1 MKVLVACEES
11 QEVCK
16 AFRAHGHEAYSC
28 DIQKPSGG
36 HPEWHILGDALMAL
50 RGGQIVTMDGVG
62 HEVGKWDL
70 LIAHPPCTYLS
81 NAGARHLWKGHELQ
95 ADRVM
100 LGIQG
105 RDLFMRFWW
114 ADIPKICV
122 ENPVPSRVFCL
133 PEYTQSIQPYQFG
146 HPYTKKNVSLA
157 QRPAVFDSYRHC
169 RADCNMVPIRFLQ
182 SQARYAAQ
190 GDVYSRPG
198 KKKTEPKP
206 FPALQKQWPSN
217 GGKVLRWRSELKK

>member
-16 AFRAHGHEAYSC
+16 AFRARGHEAFSC
-28 DIQKPSGG
+28 DVQGPAGG
-36 HPEWHILGDALMAL
+36 HPEWHIHGDALAVL
-50 RGGQIVTMDGVG
+50 NGGEFVTMDGNEHFVS
-62 HEVGKWDL
+62 KWDM

-122 ENPVPSRVFCL
+122 ENPAPSRVFCL
-133 PEYTQSIQPYQFG
+133 PEYTQSVQPWQYG
-146 HPYTKKNVSLA
+146 HPYTKKTCFWLKNL
-157 QRPAVFDSYRHC
+157 
-169 RADCNMVPIRFLQ
+169 
-182 SQARYAAQ
+182 
-190 GDVYSRPG
+190 
-198 KKKTEPKP
+198 
-206 FPALQKQWPSN
+206 PALQPRNIVTPVATWCPSGSYSGAHNEQHKGMFTTDRAKNRAKTFPGIAKAMAEQW
-217 GGKVLRWRSELKK
+217 G

>member
-1 MKVLVACEES
+1 MTMTPCKDCPARHPVCHDTCPKYAEFKRQRGAEAAYTR
-11 QEVCK
+11 QE
-16 AFRAHGHEAYSC
+16 
-28 DIQKPSGG
+28 PSGG
-36 HPEWHILGDALMAL
+36 HPEWHILGDALKAIE
-50 RGGQIVTMDGVG
+50 GGQIVTMDGVA

-114 ADIPKICV
+114 ADVPRICI

-133 PEYTQSIQPYQFG
+133 P
-146 HPYTKKNVSLA
+146 K
-157 QRPAVFDSYRHC
+157 
-169 RADCNMVPIRFLQ
+169 
-182 SQARYAAQ
+182 YA
-190 GDVYSRPG
+190 
-198 KKKTEPKP
+198 
-206 FPALQKQWPSN
+206 
-217 GGKVLRWRSELKK
+217 